1 MIHMNQVKVPVEDIL
16 REVPAAMVKW
26 GIIGKEEHTL
36 VRQAAAELLK
46 VSPEKITNLVILR
59 KSVDARKKQE
69 LCISYQ
75 VELQAE
81 QERKLIRRY
90 GKNDGKWLADPEPG
104 EFIRDD
110 CGDGLVKAFAMG
122 LEDRPSPIVV
132 GFGPAG
138 MFAALVLARAG
149 LHPHVVERGQQ
160 IEERQ
165 QAVNTFWETG
175 VLNPESN
182 VQFGEGGA
190 GTFSDGK
197 LNTLLKDKSGRN
209 RRVLQDFVR
218 FGAPEEILYLQKPHI
233 GTDKLKDVVKNIRGE
248 IIRLGGSFSFETRF
262 VDFET
267 RGGRLISAMLES
279 RGRKWTEPCDQLILA
294 TGHSA
299 RDTFYQMDKRG
310 LRMEPK
316 SFAVGVRVEHPQE
329 MIGRNQYGAYWD
341 ALPAADYKL
350 THRTRSGRGVYS
362 FCMCPGGYVVNASSE
377 EGRLA
382 VNGMSYYDRA
392 GENANSAI
400 IVTVTPE
407 DFQESGVLAGI
418 AFQRKYEEMAYRQGA
433 GKIPVQLFGDF
444 IQNKKST
451 TFGGFFPAIKGDY
464 ALANVREILPKAV
477 GDALL
482 EGIGVF
488 GKRIRGYDREDTIIS
503 GVESRTSSP
512 VRIVRDDSLQGNILG
527 IYPCGEGAGYA
538 GGIASAAMD
547 GIRVAEAIIGREG
560 Q

>member
-1 MIHMNQVKVPVEDIL
+1 MIHMNQVKVPVEEVV
-16 REVPAAMVKW
+16 RKVPADMVKR
-26 GIIGKEEHTL
+26 GVIGEEERTL
-36 VRQAAAELLK
+36 VRQAVAKLLK
-46 VSPEKITNLVILR
+46 VSPEKITNLLILR
-59 KSVDARKKQE
+59 KSLDARKKQE
-69 LCISYQ
+69 ICISYQ

-81 QERKLIRRY
+81 RERELIKRY
-90 GKNDGKWLADPEPG
+90 GKNDGKWLADTESA
-104 EFIRDD
+104 EFFRDGS
-110 CGDGLVKAFAMG
+110 GDMFVRPFSVGRENL
-122 LEDRPSPIVV
+122 PSPMVV

-149 LHPHVVERGQQ
+149 CQPHVVERGQQ
-160 IEERQ
+160 VEERQ
-165 QAVNTFWETG
+165 RSVDTFWETG

-209 RRVLQDFVR
+209 RRVLRDFVR
-218 FGAPEEILYLQKPHI
+218 FGAPGEILYLQKPHI
-233 GTDKLKDVVKNIRGE
+233 GTDILKDVVKNIREE
-248 IIRLGGSFSFETRF
+248 IIRLGGKFSFETRF
-262 VDFET
+262 VDFEA
-267 RGGRLISAMLES
+267 REGRVVSAVLES
-279 RGRKWTEPCDQLILA
+279 NGKRWTEPCHQLILA

-299 RDTFYQMDKRG
+299 RDTFCQMDKSG

-329 MIGRNQYGAYWD
+329 MIGKNQYGAYWD
-341 ALPAADYKL
+341 VLPAAYYKL
-350 THRTRSGRGVYS
+350 THRTGNGRGVYS

-377 EGRLA
+377 KGRLA

-392 GENANSAI
+392 GDNANSAI

-418 AFQRKYEEMAYRQGA
+418 AFQRKYEGMAYRQGA
-433 GKIPVQLFGDF
+433 GKIPVQLWGDF

-451 TFGGFFPAIKGDY
+451 TFGGFLPAIKGDY
-464 ALANVREILPKAV
+464 ALGNVREILPKAV

-488 GKRIRGYDREDTIIS
+488 GKRIPGYDREDMILS
-503 GVESRTSSP
+503 GIESRTSSP
-512 VRIVRDDSLQGNILG
+512 VRIVRDASLQGNILG

-560 Q
+560 